1 MKKALTSVLFAICFI
16 FVFAISACGNG
27 SGGETPPPASPPE
40 SAGGNGN
47 VLIVYFS
54 WSGSGN
60 TEKMA
65 NRIAARTNGT
75 AVKIEAA
82 VPYTG
87 SYNEV
92 AYGRAKEEHDSNVRP
107 EVAQSTYD
115 SIDMSKYDTVFVG
128 YPIWWWTT
136 PMIIATFLEYYE
148 WTSDVD
154 IYPFSQSASMDV
166 SQFNTSMEPVRT
178 SANGATVH
186 DGLFA
191 RASDTAAIDAYLLT
205 NSLAV
210 RQAHNAGLSV

>member
-27 SGGETPPPASPPE
+27 SGGAPASPPE

-60 TEKMA
+60 TQKMA
-65 NRIAARTNGT
+65 NRIAEHTHGDT
-75 AVKIEAA
+75 VKIESA

-92 AYGRAKEEHDSNVRP
+92 AYGRAKEEHDSNARP

-148 WTSDVD
+148 WTSDID

-166 SQFNTSMEPVRT
+166 SQFNTSMEQVRT

-186 DGLFA
+186 YGLFA

-205 NSLAV
+205 NSLTV
-210 RQAHNAGLSV
+210 RQAYNAGLSV